1 MANLVSHGHVRHFGW
16 HVFAVVEYCHDAT
29 VETLDAATV
38 LLQSH
43 THTHTHTHTVDVPTT
58 GLVSHYNALVLGLN
72 WTRSRLK
79 AKDLILYAN

>member
-1 MANLVSHGHVRHFGW
+1 VANLVSHGHVRHFGW

-43 THTHTHTHTVDVPTT
+43 THTHTHTHCRRA
-58 GLVSHYNALVLGLN
+58 YY
-72 WTRSRLK
+72 WTSLSLQRTRVRTKL
-79 AKDLILYAN
+79 D